1 MPLIDWASGRYRLG
15 NEQMDSTHEE
25 FVALVNALGEADSAR
40 FATLFQNLLEH
51 TSDHFM
57 REESLME
64 ESAFPSLGEHRD
76 DHRRVL
82 AELRQLAQRV
92 AAGRT
97 TLARSYVQDRLPD
110 WFALHAATM
119 DSALA
124 AHLANHPTARK
135 LATS

>member
-1 MPLIDWASGRYRLG
+1 MALIDWASGRYRLG
-15 NEQMDSTHEE
+15 NEGMDATHEE
-25 FVALVNALGEADSAR
+25 FVALVNALGEADTPS
-40 FATLFQNLLEH
+40 FAELFQSLLEH
-51 TSDHFM
+51 TADHFM
-57 REESLME
+57 REETLMHD
-64 ESAFPSLGEHRD
+64 SGFPSLGEHRD

-97 TLARSYVQDRLPD
+97 TLARSYVRERLPD

-124 AHLANHPTARK
+124 AHLANHPTAEK